1 MHLATAH
8 KYHLKRTLSH
18 SVVVLSDFFFI
29 FTYGSNSFEKWMF
42 EQVTTSWIC
51 YFTMSLK
58 SLVKTNDVKLLK
70 NGEVKEGELAM
81 PITHAFFKPHYMLS
95 LFWQYAKNSPL
106 WRPLLNSLQFKLQYL
121 ISIRKGIS
129 KKGFQ
134 KVNKNLHFPWR
145 AKLAEISRT
154 IFLKKYFPI
163 QWNVYLNTW
172 DRSHPFLIYLLSVSP
187 TCFIA
192 HKTHYKM
199 KREKEILKKF

>member
-1 MHLATAH
+1 MCREGGSSSTCHSKQEMKFSLVIFFSLSLFQHSLTSNLNFTIEMHLATAH

-121 ISIRKGIS
+121 ISIRKGI
-129 KKGFQ
+129 F
-134 KVNKNLHFPWR
+134 
-145 AKLAEISRT
+145 
-154 IFLKKYFPI
+154 
-163 QWNVYLNTW
+163 
-172 DRSHPFLIYLLSVSP
+172 
-187 TCFIA
+187 
-192 HKTHYKM
+192 
-199 KREKEILKKF
+199 

>member
-1 MHLATAH
+1 MKFSLVIFFSLSLFQHSLTSNLNFTIEMHLATAH

-145 AKLAEISRT
+145 AKLTEISRT
-154 IFLKKYFPI
+154 IFLKKIFSYSVECLPK
-163 QWNVYLNTW
+163 YL
-172 DRSHPFLIYLLSVSP
+172 R
-187 TCFIA
+187 
-192 HKTHYKM
+192 
-199 KREKEILKKF
+199 